1 MATRVEDLALAEA
14 KDLSDNPSREEYLE
28 EVARQRSQNWIGKT
42 SFGYSVVTHE
52 DSISLL
58 RERRLHQ
65 ASQLVGKL
73 IAGTGTALDQLDDSN
88 GILSAEGEDHNRL
101 RRLVARPFSAK
112 AIDELRPFMRDYVQN
127 VLGKVHESGD
137 TASFEFQAAFNE
149 YPIAVIC
156 HQVGVA
162 EKDWDLFSY
171 WADLLFIRWS
181 PLIIGREQEFVDAM
195 GDFRSYCL
203 NLIEER
209 RANLGNDLLS
219 ALIQVE
225 EEGDRLS
232 TDELVGLV
240 QGMIAAG
247 TDTTRNQLGIMISL
261 LAERPETWSQL
272 RNDKEL
278 IANTVEESLRY
289 VNPIRTVIRQVAEEF
304 EYRDVIFSPGQ
315 LITFSLSSA
324 NRDASEFDT
333 ADDFD
338 VTRSDA
344 RNHLTFS
351 SGIHHCLG
359 AALARAELQEA
370 LQVFVETWSEVSPDA
385 SPTWKHGR
393 LAIWGP
399 KTVPLK
405 VTRN

>member
-1 MATRVEDLALAEA
+1 
-14 KDLSDNPSREEYLE
+14 
-28 EVARQRSQNWIGKT
+28 
-42 SFGYSVVTHE
+42 
-52 DSISLL
+52 
-58 RERRLHQ
+58 
-65 ASQLVGKL
+65 
-73 IAGTGTALDQLDDSN
+73 
-88 GILSAEGEDHNRL
+88 
-101 RRLVARPFSAK
+101 
-112 AIDELRPFMRDYVQN
+112 
-127 VLGKVHESGD
+127 
-137 TASFEFQAAFNE
+137 
-149 YPIAVIC
+149 
-156 HQVGVA
+156 
-162 EKDWDLFSY
+162 
-171 WADLLFIRWS
+171 
-181 PLIIGREQEFVDAM
+181 M
-195 GDFRSYCL
+195 GDFRTYCL

-370 LQVFVETWSEVSPDA
+370 LQVFVETWSEVTPDA

-405 VTRN
+405 VTKN